1 MTSQR
6 LLRPTYIVALSLG
19 HFYRIQNFHGRI
31 PILGLGSIFVKIFRL
46 NIFNLENVI
55 IFPISNMHILAD
67 FSTNPNSLQAKE
79 VISYE
84 RSTCVANACMFVL
97 FIVPEKRKP
106 PVPEATKPPVKKK
119 RLVGDTKKRKQQ
131 SKAPV
136 DDGQPWFSTPQ
147 EAMAAAIAANPSNF
161 EDPDKAMREWG
172 TGGSTTATTP
182 AAVATPPPPQPSQ
195 TNIKQQ
201 VSRHIIW

>member
-1 MTSQR
+1 M
-6 LLRPTYIVALSLG
+6 L
-19 HFYRIQNFHGRI
+19 
-31 PILGLGSIFVKIFRL
+31 
-46 NIFNLENVI
+46 
-55 IFPISNMHILAD
+55 
-67 FSTNPNSLQAKE
+67 
-79 VISYE
+79 
-84 RSTCVANACMFVL
+84 VL
-97 FIVPEKRKP
+97 VPEEP
-106 PVPEATKPPVKKK
+106 PVPEATKPPAKKK
-119 RLVGDTKKRKQQ
+119 RLVLATKKRNQQ

-172 TGGSTTATTP
+172 AGGSTTATTA
-182 AAVATPPPPQPSQ
+182 AAVARPPPPQPGQ